1 MYRYKMAFSLIT
13 VADITMKTKHASTV
27 LVFLILMVPNASAWS
42 PDREMVQ
49 LESQL
54 EALQDQTTRMQ
65 QAFDERVG
73 SIHSLNEKNADAIN
87 KLLTTITR
95 LQAAIDREHVD
106 SANRRDRIS
115 GQIQELNDNLD
126 ELKARLAKVSKQLQD
141 IDAMRQDSNMRTQK
155 SADHHGRKRP

>member
-1 MYRYKMAFSLIT
+1 
-13 VADITMKTKHASTV
+13 MKTKRSSTV

-65 QAFDERVG
+65 QAFDQRVG
-73 SIHSLNEKNADAIN
+73 SIHNLNEENADAIN

-95 LQAAIDREHVD
+95 LQAAIEREHVD